1 MTVLQMVER
10 YIFFITLALLV
21 LAVVLTKVFV
31 TVMGDVGLFPHGISN
46 VTFGLLCVVTYTT
59 LDEVVG
65 GVMGYIADRTSPD
78 PEEYEDEGDFR

>member
-1 MTVLQMVER
+1 MIVLQMVER

-31 TVMGDVGLFPHGISN
+31 TVMGDVGLFPHAISN
-46 VTFGLLCVVTYTT
+46 VTFGLLCLVTYIT

-78 PEEYEDEGDFR
+78 PEEYEDEL

>member
-21 LAVVLTKVFV
+21 LAVVLTNVFV
-31 TVMGDVGLFPHGISN
+31 TVMGDVGLFPHDISN
-46 VTFGLLCVVTYTT
+46 VTFGLLCLVTYIT

-78 PEEYEDEGDFR
+78 PEEYGDEDDFR

>member
-21 LAVVLTKVFV
+21 LAVVLTKAFV
-31 TVMGDVGLFPHGISN
+31 TVMGDVALFPHEISN
-46 VTFGLLCVVTYTT
+46 LSFGQLCLVTYIT

-65 GVMGYIADRTSPD
+65 GIMGYIADRTSPD

>member
-21 LAVVLTKVFV
+21 LAVVLTNVFV
-31 TVMGDVGLFPHGISN
+31 TVMGDVGLFPHDISN
-46 VTFGLLCVVTYTT
+46 VTFGLFCLVTYIT

-65 GVMGYIADRTSPD
+65 GIMGYIADRTSPD
-78 PEEYEDEGDFR
+78 PEEYEDER

>member
-21 LAVVLTKVFV
+21 LAVVVTKVFV
-31 TVMGDVGLFPHGISN
+31 TVMGDVGLFPHVVSN
-46 VTFGLLCVVTYTT
+46 VTFGLLCVVTYIT

-65 GVMGYIADRTSPD
+65 GIMGYIADRTSPD
-78 PEEYEDEGDFR
+78 PEDYEDER

>member
-21 LAVVLTKVFV
+21 LAVVLTNVFV
-31 TVMGDVGLFPHGISN
+31 TVMGDVGLFPHDISN
-46 VTFGLLCVVTYTT
+46 VTFGLFCLVTYIT

-65 GVMGYIADRTSPD
+65 GIMGYIADRTSPD
-78 PEEYEDEGDFR
+78 PEEYGDEDDFR

>member
-10 YIFFITLALLV
+10 YIFFITLALLA

-31 TVMGDVGLFPHGISN
+31 TVMGDVGLFPHDISN
-46 VTFGLLCVVTYTT
+46 VTFGLLCVVTYIT

>member
-21 LAVVLTKVFV
+21 LAVVITKVFA
-31 TVMGDVGLFPHGISN
+31 TVMGDVGLFPHDVSN
-46 VTFGLLCVVTYTT
+46 VTFGLLCVVTYIT

>member
-21 LAVVLTKVFV
+21 LAVVLTNVFV
-31 TVMGDVGLFPHGISN
+31 TVMGDVGLFPHEISN
-46 VTFGLLCVVTYTT
+46 VTFGLFCLVTYIT

-78 PEEYEDEGDFR
+78 PEEHEDER

>member
-21 LAVVLTKVFV
+21 LAVVLTNVFV
-31 TVMGDVGLFPHGISN
+31 TVMGDVGLFPHEISN
-46 VTFGLLCVVTYTT
+46 VTFGLLCVVTYIT

-78 PEEYEDEGDFR
+78 PEEYEDER

>member
-21 LAVVLTKVFV
+21 LAVVLTNVFV
-31 TVMGDVGLFPHGISN
+31 TVMGDVGLFPHHVSN
-46 VTFGLLCVVTYTT
+46 VTFGLLCVVTYIT
-59 LDEVVG
+59 LDEVIG

-78 PEEYEDEGDFR
+78 PEEYEDEL

>member
-21 LAVVLTKVFV
+21 LAVVLTNVFV
-31 TVMGDVGLFPHGISN
+31 TVMGDVGLFPHVVSN
-46 VTFGLLCVVTYTT
+46 VTFGLFCLVTYIT

-78 PEEYEDEGDFR
+78 PEDYED

>member
-21 LAVVLTKVFV
+21 LAVVLTNVFV
-31 TVMGDVGLFPHGISN
+31 TVMGDVGLFPHVVSN
-46 VTFGLLCVVTYTT
+46 VTFGLLCVVTYIT

-65 GVMGYIADRTSPD
+65 GIMGYIADRTSPD
-78 PEEYEDEGDFR
+78 PEDYEDER

>member
-10 YIFFITLALLV
+10 FIFFITLALLV
-21 LAVVLTKVFV
+21 LAVVLTSVFV
-31 TVMGDVGLFPHGISN
+31 TVMGDVGLFPHDISN
-46 VTFGLLCVVTYTT
+46 VTFGLLCVVTYIT

-78 PEEYEDEGDFR
+78 PEEYEDDFR

>member
-31 TVMGDVGLFPHGISN
+31 TVMGDVGLFPHVVSN
-46 VTFGLLCVVTYTT
+46 VTFGLFCLVTYIT

-78 PEEYEDEGDFR
+78 PEEYEDER

>member
-21 LAVVLTKVFV
+21 LAVVLTNVFV
-31 TVMGDVGLFPHGISN
+31 TVMGDVGLFPHVVSN
-46 VTFGLLCVVTYTT
+46 VTFGLLCVVTYIT

-78 PEEYEDEGDFR
+78 PEDYEDER

>member
-21 LAVVLTKVFV
+21 LAVVLTNVFV
-31 TVMGDVGLFPHGISN
+31 TVMGDVGLFPHDISN
-46 VTFGLLCVVTYTT
+46 VTFGLFCLVTYIT

-78 PEEYEDEGDFR
+78 PEDYEDEGDFR

>member
-21 LAVVLTKVFV
+21 LAVVLTNVFV
-31 TVMGDVGLFPHGISN
+31 TVMGDVGLFPHDISN
-46 VTFGLLCVVTYTT
+46 VTFGLLCVVTYIT

-78 PEEYEDEGDFR
+78 PGEYGDEDDFR

>member
-21 LAVVLTKVFV
+21 LAVVLTNVFV
-31 TVMGDVGLFPHGISN
+31 TVMGDVGLFPHDMSN
-46 VTFGLLCVVTYTT
+46 ITFGLLCVVTYIT

-78 PEEYEDEGDFR
+78 PEEYEDEL

>member
-21 LAVVLTKVFV
+21 LAVVLTNVFV
-31 TVMGDVGLFPHGISN
+31 TVMGDVGLFPHDISN
-46 VTFGLLCVVTYTT
+46 VTFGLFCLVTYIT

-78 PEEYEDEGDFR
+78 PEDYGDER

>member
-21 LAVVLTKVFV
+21 LAVVLTNVFV
-31 TVMGDVGLFPHGISN
+31 TVMGDVGLFPHDVSN
-46 VTFGLLCVVTYTT
+46 VTFGLLCVVTYIT

-78 PEEYEDEGDFR
+78 PEEYEDER

>member
-21 LAVVLTKVFV
+21 LAVVMTNVFV
-31 TVMGDVGLFPHGISN
+31 TVMGDVGLFPHDISN
-46 VTFGLLCVVTYTT
+46 VTFGLLCLVTYIT

-78 PEEYEDEGDFR
+78 PEDYEDER

>member
-21 LAVVLTKVFV
+21 FAVVLTNVFV
-31 TVMGDVGLFPHGISN
+31 TVMGDVGLFPHHVGN
-46 VTFGLLCVVTYTT
+46 VTFGLLCVVTYIT
-59 LDEVVG
+59 LDEVIG

-78 PEEYEDEGDFR
+78 PEEYEDEL

>member
-21 LAVVLTKVFV
+21 LAVVLTNVFV
-31 TVMGDVGLFPHGISN
+31 TIMGDVGLFPHDISN
-46 VTFGLLCVVTYTT
+46 VTFGLLCLVTYIT

-78 PEEYEDEGDFR
+78 PEEYGDEDDFR

>member
-21 LAVVLTKVFV
+21 LAVVLTNVFV
-31 TVMGDVGLFPHGISN
+31 TVMGDVGLFPHVVSN
-46 VTFGLLCVVTYTT
+46 VTFGLLCVVTYIT

-78 PEEYEDEGDFR
+78 PEEYEDER

>member
-21 LAVVLTKVFV
+21 LAVVLTNVFV
-31 TVMGDVGLFPHGISN
+31 TVMGDVGLFPHDISN
-46 VTFGLLCVVTYTT
+46 VTFGLFCVVTYIT

-78 PEEYEDEGDFR
+78 PEDYGDEDDFR

>member
-21 LAVVLTKVFV
+21 LAVVLTNVFV
-31 TVMGDVGLFPHGISN
+31 TVMGDVGLFPHDISN
-46 VTFGLLCVVTYTT
+46 VTFGLLCLVTYIT

-78 PEEYEDEGDFR
+78 PEEYEDDFR